1 MTPHTYLPILVSTP
15 HTFYFHLQE
24 HFTFRNHL
32 CISFELLSLNLYEF
46 IKQNNFMGLSLGLI
60 RRFGQQML
68 VTLKF
73 LKVLSRAGEDGPA
86 GQARRRGGRGQ
97 ASLFT
102 LGEGERK
109 ALCISPLRLLVPA
122 FPYLLTFRNPLPQ
135 DLDIVHCDLK
145 PENVMLRQ
153 PNRSII
159 KVIDFGSSCL
169 TDERV
174 YTYIQSRFYR
184 APEVI
189 LGLPYGT
196 PIDMWSMGCILAE
209 LFTGYPLFPGG
220 WWVWVLQGK
229 PSEVL

>member
-1 MTPHTYLPILVSTP
+1 MTPHTYLPTLVSTP

-86 GQARRRGGRGQ
+86 GQDRRRGGRGH

-102 LGEGERK
+102 INFGGGEK
-109 ALCISPLRLLVPA
+109 
-122 FPYLLTFRNPLPQ
+122 
-135 DLDIVHCDLK
+135 
-145 PENVMLRQ
+145 
-153 PNRSII
+153 
-159 KVIDFGSSCL
+159 GSL
-169 TDERV
+169 H
-174 YTYIQSRFYR
+174 FYV
-184 APEVI
+184 A
-189 LGLPYGT
+189 
-196 PIDMWSMGCILAE
+196 S
-209 LFTGYPLFPGG
+209 
-220 WWVWVLQGK
+220 
-229 PSEVL
+229 